1 MRSLRVWYWRRLA
14 DIKVSAWPLAGL
26 CVDLHSTLF
35 WKIGCFLLRRPR
47 GVYSIVDDRAIT
59 LNKITSCFLFFVQR
73 TFQLIGIQYSFLIT
87 LIWLKIFHCQ
97 HLNNFLFN
105 LVFNFVWHLNS
116 SFACFSCAISF
127 DNNETEIGLP
137 PNLPPEP
144 NTKDSTP

>member
-87 LIWLKIFHCQ
+87 LIWLKIFHCVY
-97 HLNNFLFN
+97 LNNFLFHF
-105 LVFNFVWHLNS
+105 VFENRRNIFLLIYFISPYKQIFALNFEQFNHC
-116 SFACFSCAISF
+116 FAIFWF
-127 DNNETEIGLP
+127 FG
-137 PNLPPEP
+137 
-144 NTKDSTP
+144 